1 MAVLVALGI
10 YGTVDPSVAVL
21 FAVCSLCVCASW
33 LRSICGKKKKTL
45 ASNSNQQKKKTRWI
59 YPPPS

>member
-1 MAVLVALGI
+1 MAVLVSLGI